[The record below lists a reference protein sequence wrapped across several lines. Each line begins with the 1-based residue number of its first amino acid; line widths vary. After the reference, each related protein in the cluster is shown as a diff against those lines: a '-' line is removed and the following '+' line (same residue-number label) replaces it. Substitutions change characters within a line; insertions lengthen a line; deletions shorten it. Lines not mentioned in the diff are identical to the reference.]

1 MDEPRFLATAVGA
14 ETERARLLGTGIG
27 DRRSLSQPESGG
39 RVMPHISRHEWLP
52 LVILIALALLGLLLV
67 PIIFPAP
74 VTQ

>member
-1 MDEPRFLATAVGA
+1 MTKR
-14 ETERARLLGTGIG
+14 
-27 DRRSLSQPESGG
+27 
-39 RVMPHISRHEWLP
+39 EWLP

>member
-1 MDEPRFLATAVGA
+1 
-14 ETERARLLGTGIG
+14 
-27 DRRSLSQPESGG
+27 
-39 RVMPHISRHEWLP
+39 MPPIISRHEWLP

>member
-1 MDEPRFLATAVGA
+1 
-14 ETERARLLGTGIG
+14 
-27 DRRSLSQPESGG
+27 
-39 RVMPHISRHEWLP
+39 MPHISRREWLP

>member
-1 MDEPRFLATAVGA
+1 MRP
-14 ETERARLLGTGIG
+14 
-27 DRRSLSQPESGG
+27 
-39 RVMPHISRHEWLP
+39 MISRHEWLP

>member
-1 MDEPRFLATAVGA
+1 
-14 ETERARLLGTGIG
+14 
-27 DRRSLSQPESGG
+27 
-39 RVMPHISRHEWLP
+39 MPALMPMISRHEWLP